1 MPRRLTDAEVDAQKE
16 FMYERTVE
24 LISQKGISSITL
36 DDILDAVQMA
46 KGSFYKY
53 YVSKEL
59 FLYEVMRDLFTN
71 KDFLFMSLLPEDI
84 EILLR
89 KTPPSYRKQEK
100 EKSKNN
106 FITFCQAMSI
116 VPNEEFFGTL
126 SYLMLA
132 LQAIIT
138 SPGNFDETGQKK
150 AILIMMQ
157 AIYGLIIE
165 ETENNEKNKK
175 FNKKLFPL
183 LFPPYISIFLILQ
196 AGSCLS
202 QIIKNIPR
210 FCIFHNKQTLCPYL
224 FAYNHISY
232 KSDLF

>member
-59 FLYEVMRDLFTN
+59 FLYEVMKDLFTN

-89 KTPPSYRKQEK
+89 KTPPSYRKQEE

-126 SYLMLA
+126 
-132 LQAIIT
+132 
-138 SPGNFDETGQKK
+138 K
-150 AILIMMQ
+150 
-157 AIYGLIIE
+157 
-165 ETENNEKNKK
+165 
-175 FNKKLFPL
+175 
-183 LFPPYISIFLILQ
+183 
-196 AGSCLS
+196 
-202 QIIKNIPR
+202 
-210 FCIFHNKQTLCPYL
+210 
-224 FAYNHISY
+224 
-232 KSDLF
+232 

>member
-1 MPRRLTDAEVDAQKE
+1 MPRKLTDAEVDAQKE

-59 FLYEVMRDLFTN
+59 FLYEVIKKNERVFFDKMIQTAPRIRQNKDSAIEVMRGLFTN

-89 KTPPSYRKQEK
+89 KIPPSYRKQEE

-116 VPNEEFFGTL
+116 VPNEEFFGEL

-138 SPGNFDETGQKK
+138 SPGNFGETGQKK

-157 AIYGLIIE
+157 AICGLIIE
-165 ETENNEKNKK
+165 ETKNNGKK
-175 FNKKLFPL
+175 K
-183 LFPPYISIFLILQ
+183 IQ
-196 AGSCLS
+196 
-202 QIIKNIPR
+202 
-210 FCIFHNKQTLCPYL
+210 
-224 FAYNHISY
+224 
-232 KSDLF
+232 

>member
-59 FLYEVMRDLFTN
+59 FLYEVMKDLFTN

-89 KTPPSYRKQEK
+89 KTPPSYRKQEE

-106 FITFCQAMSI
+106 
-116 VPNEEFFGTL
+116 
-126 SYLMLA
+126 
-132 LQAIIT
+132 
-138 SPGNFDETGQKK
+138 
-150 AILIMMQ
+150 
-157 AIYGLIIE
+157 
-165 ETENNEKNKK
+165 
-175 FNKKLFPL
+175 L
-183 LFPPYISIFLILQ
+183 LHSVRQ
-196 AGSCLS
+196 
-202 QIIKNIPR
+202 
-210 FCIFHNKQTLCPYL
+210 
-224 FAYNHISY
+224 
-232 KSDLF
+232 

>member
-1 MPRRLTDAEVDAQKE
+1 
-16 FMYERTVE
+16 
-24 LISQKGISSITL
+24 
-36 DDILDAVQMA
+36 MA

-59 FLYEVMRDLFTN
+59 FLYEVIKKNERVFFNKMIQAAPKIRQNKNSAIEVMRGLFTN
-71 KDFLFMSLLPEDI
+71 KDFLFTSLLPEDI

-89 KTPPSYRKQEK
+89 KTPPSYRKQEE

-116 VPNEEFFGTL
+116 APNEEFFGEL

-138 SPGNFDETGQKK
+138 SPGNLGETGQKK

-157 AIYGLIIE
+157 AIYDLIIE
-165 ETENNEKNKK
+165 ETENNGKNEK
-175 FNKKLFPL
+175 FNKKL
-183 LFPPYISIFLILQ
+183 LFDHLWITFIIMGVCWGMCVICGINGITKESDSWIMYPIFWVAFL
-196 AGSCLS
+196 
-202 QIIKNIPR
+202 R
-210 FCIFHNKQTLCPYL
+210 R
-224 FAYNHISY
+224 
-232 KSDLF
+232 

>member
-1 MPRRLTDAEVDAQKE
+1 MPRKLTDAEVDAQKE
-16 FMYERTVE
+16 FMYERTLE

-59 FLYEVMRDLFTN
+59 FLYEVIKKNERVFFDKMIQAAPKIRQNKDSAIEVMRDLFTN
-71 KDFLFMSLLPEDI
+71 KDFLFMSLLPEDT

-89 KTPPSYRKQEK
+89 KTPPSYRKQEE

-116 VPNEEFFGTL
+116 VPNEEFFGEL

-138 SPGNFDETGQKK
+138 SPGNFGETGHKK
-150 AILIMMQ
+150 AILIMIK

-165 ETENNEKNKK
+165 ETENNGKK
-175 FNKKLFPL
+175 
-183 LFPPYISIFLILQ
+183 
-196 AGSCLS
+196 
-202 QIIKNIPR
+202 
-210 FCIFHNKQTLCPYL
+210 
-224 FAYNHISY
+224 
-232 KSDLF
+232 